1 MRAPRR
7 SAALCPVP
15 SRRLYALK
23 PEVDLCPSSPPGMTQ
38 LITFT
43 RGRDQAGGWKDGRL
57 QEPPTA
63 PPAPP
68 PAAPSP
74 GEEARRFYESLL
86 AEEPGAPPAPRPP
99 PQTPP
104 QTPPGNGQAPP
115 PCQGTG
121 GGHALLR
128 AAQEGDVGTLR
139 RLLEGGGCD
148 PQFRDAFAWTPL
160 MCAARAG
167 QSGAVR
173 YLLSWGR
180 TAGGAQEEEE
190 AAAALAEDAG
200 YHELARLLRERE
212 PPQAA
217 AEEPL
222 RPRSSHFCPTCG
234 THFEDPPAQHRSS
247 TAHLLA
253 RGAADAPQPPPPA
266 FHIPPTNVGFRLLL
280 RGGWD
285 GRGGLGPTGEGPRTP
300 VPTRLKRDRE
310 GLGCPGGGRPRVT
323 HFGAGD
329 AAAVASPPRGSVG
342 RRRRGGGGPAP
353 RSETA
358 TRAWERRLRAYMGR

>member
-1 MRAPRR
+1 
-7 SAALCPVP
+7 P
-15 SRRLYALK
+15 SR
-23 PEVDLCPSSPPGMTQ
+23 PFP
-38 LITFT
+38 LIAFT
-43 RGRDQAGGWKDGRL
+43 RGRDQAGGWKNGCL

-63 PPAPP
+63 APTPP

-86 AEEPGAPPAPRPP
+86 AEEPGAPPTPRPP
-99 PQTPP
+99 PKRPP
-104 QTPPGNGQAPP
+104 KHPLATARPP
-115 PCQGTG
+115 PLPGDR

-139 RLLEGGGCD
+139 RLLERGGCD

-167 QSGAVR
+167 QGGAVR
-173 YLLSWGR
+173 YLLSRG
-180 TAGGAQEEEE
+180 AGGVREEEE
-190 AAAALAEDAG
+190 AAAALAEDAVCPP
-200 YHELARLLRERE
+200 LLYSHPTRFS
-212 PPQAA
+212 
-217 AEEPL
+217 L
-222 RPRSSHFCPTCG
+222 HSPRSPHFCPTCG

-300 VPTRLKRDRE
+300 VPTRLKRDRG
-310 GLGCPGGGRPRVT
+310 GLGCPGGGRPRIT

-329 AAAVASPPRGSVG
+329 AAAVAGPPRGSVG
-342 RRRRGGGGPAP
+342 GRRRGGGGPTP
-353 RSETA
+353 RSEA
-358 TRAWERRLRAYMGR
+358 AARAWERRLRAYMGR